1 MQIVDKL
8 KEVFKTQRKMIIF
21 LLCIA
26 ITGIVFGS
34 IFNIILDTSDKA
46 LVQEYIE
53 KFFLDVQNNSINYG
67 SSLKK
72 VLINNL
78 SYILITWLLGISII
92 GLPISLFTYFIN
104 AVILGFSISSIIS
117 VYHTKGII
125 YGLAYVF
132 PHQILSILINTFLMV
147 YVITISLYLIKSV
160 FNKQT
165 INFKNISNRY
175 LIVLGT
181 CIITIILN
189 SLIEVF
195 IMPSLIR
202 VAVSLW

>member
-202 VAVSLW
+202 IAVSLW

>member
-1 MQIVDKL
+1 
-8 KEVFKTQRKMIIF
+8 MIIF

-202 VAVSLW
+202 IAVSLW